1 MFYAVREYFINLG
14 KELSYKAHTDV
25 FNFENIPSTQ
35 LDRSFHV
42 ESFTFNGL
50 GQNQTDL
57 TLGIPVTVRIF
68 FKSYLQ
74 VEDGLKKATN
84 AGEAYVTSALAS
96 ENRLSDLVVKNVVL
110 DSMVLE
116 PYSVSNDNYV
126 VCRMD
131 FTATIFKGIC

>member
-1 MFYAVREYFINLG
+1 MFYAVREYFMTLG
-14 KELSYKAHTDV
+14 KESGFKSHSDV

-42 ESFTFNGL
+42 ESFQYNGL

-57 TLGIPVTVRIF
+57 TLSIPVTVRIF

-74 VEDGLKKATN
+74 VEDGLKKAIN
-84 AGEAYVTSALAS
+84 AGEAFVSDALAS
-96 ENRLSDLVVKNVVL
+96 ENRLNDPVVKNVVL
-110 DSMVLE
+110 DAMVVE